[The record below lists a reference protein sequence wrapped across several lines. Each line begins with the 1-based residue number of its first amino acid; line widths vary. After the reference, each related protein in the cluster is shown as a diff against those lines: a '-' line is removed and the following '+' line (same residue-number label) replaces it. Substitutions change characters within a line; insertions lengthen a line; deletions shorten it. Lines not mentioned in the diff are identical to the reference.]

1 MYYFQYFWFGP
12 LLLILSTYVM
22 YIEIQWA
29 AFVAATVIL
38 LQIPLQLYLSKIYK
52 KMRYKTND
60 DLFIKIPN
68 Y

>member
-22 YIEIQWA
+22 YTEIQWA

-38 LQIPLQLYLSKIYK
+38 LQLPMQIYLSRVYK
-52 KMRYKTND
+52 KKR
-60 DLFIKIPN
+60 
-68 Y
+68 

>member
-1 MYYFQYFWFGP
+1 MHYFQYFWFGP

-52 KMRYKTND
+52 KMRYKKND
-60 DLFIKIPN
+60 NLFVKN
-68 Y
+68 

>member
-29 AFVAATVIL
+29 AFVAATVVL

-52 KMRYKTND
+52 KMRYKKND
-60 DLFIKIPN
+60 NLFIKN
-68 Y
+68 

>member
-38 LQIPLQLYLSKIYK
+38 LQLPMQIYLSRVYK
-52 KMRYKTND
+52 KKR
-60 DLFIKIPN
+60 
-68 Y
+68 